1 MLYRGAGW
9 ATPYC
14 TEYSVYPQPAT
25 QPPYKWK
32 QRQSDKQLILWPN
45 KTSFWWEKRKATWLE
60 LIGSG
65 NTSDR
70 ACSVRC
76 IGASAV
82 PGGGSEAAQ
91 DTVLLFGDLIM
102 CVMENMTEKE
112 DI

>member
-1 MLYRGAGW
+1 M
-9 ATPYC
+9 
-14 TEYSVYPQPAT
+14 
-25 QPPYKWK
+25 
-32 QRQSDKQLILWPN
+32 
-45 KTSFWWEKRKATWLE
+45 
-60 LIGSG
+60 IGSE

-82 PGGGSEAAQ
+82 PEGGSEAAQ